1 MSADK
6 IDDPFERAVRREGV
20 IRQRMRGPT
29 RDRADAMR
37 FVAVW
42 MLALATTWAAILAG
56 HWLLFPEPRWLIVLH
71 TVVFALMV
79 AMGTIA
85 YLAQRVMVRKFIPT
99 PNNHE
104 DLAV

>member
-20 IRQRMRGPT
+20 IRQRMSGPDQAT
-29 RDRADAMR
+29 AMR

-85 YLAQRVMVRKFIPT
+85 YLAQRVMVRKFVPT

-104 DLAV
+104 DLTV